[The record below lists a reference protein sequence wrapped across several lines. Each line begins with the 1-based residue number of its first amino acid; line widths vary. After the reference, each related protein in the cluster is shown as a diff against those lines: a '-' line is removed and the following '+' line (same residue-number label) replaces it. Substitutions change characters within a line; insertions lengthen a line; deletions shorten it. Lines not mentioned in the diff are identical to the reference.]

1 VRSARSRRAAF
12 IAGFAL
18 YTSLLLMSIWLLST
32 LTGLSTPVR
41 ALLALLPVPAAV
53 LIVLVSIDE
62 FLASD
67 ELEQR
72 VQLVGLAV
80 AFLGTLLVTFSWGF
94 LEGVGFERLTGF
106 VTFAMLVAFYGA
118 GRIAAQR
125 RYQ

>member
-1 VRSARSRRAAF
+1 MRSARSRRAAF